1 MLTTDS
7 SAEVARR
14 ILRCRYQRTLPGQT
28 VRGQTLS
35 GDTLTGD
42 ALSAALASVGD
53 RWTLLVVDALSDG
66 PRRFAELASALPE
79 IATNVLTQ
87 RLRRLEAD
95 GLVIAVPYSTRPRRF
110 AYELTEPGGGSA
122 GSCASWP
129 NGAPTAAGVRQ
140 TPPPIP
146 SAAPRWWPAGGVRPV
161 TA

>member
-1 MLTTDS
+1 MPTN
-7 SAEVARR
+7 E
-14 ILRCRYQRTLPGQT
+14 TLSGQT
-28 VRGQTLS
+28 VSGQTLS

-110 AYELTEPGGGSA
+110 AYELTEPGRGLGGVVRLLAQWSA
-122 GSCASWP
+122 DRGGGASD
-129 NGAPTAAGVRQ
+129 
-140 TPPPIP
+140 TPAHTECGTPLV
-146 SAAPRWWPAGGVRPV
+146 ARWWCPTCDRLSENGPGDAIWV
-161 TA
+161 